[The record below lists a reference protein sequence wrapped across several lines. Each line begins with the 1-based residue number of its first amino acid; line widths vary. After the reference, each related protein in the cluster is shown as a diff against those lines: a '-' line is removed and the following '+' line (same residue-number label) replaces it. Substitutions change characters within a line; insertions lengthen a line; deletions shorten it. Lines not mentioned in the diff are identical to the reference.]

1 MPKQVYGWGSYR
13 INMEN
18 SRPLPL
24 GSRLNY
30 ESDSKTTGLQ
40 LPLPLSAT
48 RRVRHADPRFTHATA
63 DTTCATNL
71 RATEG
76 SPAEARAL
84 DRLHLLFLG
93 VRGGEGDEGR

>member
-1 MPKQVYGWGSYR
+1 MK
-13 INMEN
+13 N

-84 DRLHLLFLG
+84 DRLHLLFLLV
-93 VRGGEGDEGR
+93 VRSRGDPPPPPRCLGLSKGGS